1 MANKRH
7 NEDQEQ
13 MTNDEVVGKAA
24 GEDEE
29 SEDVD
34 EFEDDD
40 DQEQEENEDVSE
52 E

>member
-13 MTNDEVVGKAA
+13 IRNDEVVGKAA

-29 SEDVD
+29 FEESD

-40 DQEQEENEDVSE
+40 QGEDENEDVSE

>member
-1 MANKRH
+1 MAKQRH

-13 MTNDEVVGKAA
+13 ITNDEVVGKAA
-24 GEDEE
+24 GEDQEF
-29 SEDVD
+29 EDSD

-40 DQEQEENEDVSE
+40 QEDENEDAGE